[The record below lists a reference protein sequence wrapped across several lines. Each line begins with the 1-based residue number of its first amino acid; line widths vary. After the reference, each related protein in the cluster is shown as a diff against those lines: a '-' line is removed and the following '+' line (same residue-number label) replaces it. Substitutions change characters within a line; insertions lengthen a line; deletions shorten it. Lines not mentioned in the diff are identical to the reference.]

1 MYFLICIE
9 SKDNVKLKT
18 IVKAETL
25 IDKSKEIINDDKKK
39 KIKTMRF
46 KKKIIYREKY
56 SKNRIINRYEIFLPD
71 YMYFGQNSALLT
83 DRYTTSQKKK
93 KKKNARAQNS

>member
-1 MYFLICIE
+1 
-9 SKDNVKLKT
+9 
-18 IVKAETL
+18 
-25 IDKSKEIINDDKKK
+25 
-39 KIKTMRF
+39 MRL

-93 KKKNARAQNS
+93 KKKKC